1 MRYAVAGFVAC
12 AILSGCKDK
21 PLEEP
26 KTQGEVNTGFNYIP
40 VDPLEVGVLLEKQ
53 FPSGTSAATMRQ
65 GRYARCSPRRE
76 KPEEVDVMDALP
88 DHAVRMAV
96 RQISAQGSGGYG
108 PVAVSVAGHRYQV
121 VVDSIFADTTN
132 VRFAIKIGDGK
143 ESKKLMSLPDDIP
156 SEDAIEVTRLKKNNA
171 FLTGFEIA
179 PPGWEEVTIPVYV
192 GVGMRLT
199 ANVFTTTS
207 GLKLSNLP
215 AIAASVEN
223 ESSTGSLTMQTLGIY
238 GQQIGSTFPIPS
250 ELNTTSV
257 QNALV
262 SLGAVKAVV
271 YDKDTG
277 TRPRVTGIYNPL
289 PTSDPELINKIY
301 SALARDPIDW
311 APCGSS

>member
-1 MRYAVAGFVAC
+1 MRSAAAGIVAFA
-12 AILSGCKDK
+12 ALAGCDGN

-26 KTQGEVNTGFNYIP
+26 RTPGEVNTGFNYIP
-40 VDPLEVGVLLEKQ
+40 VDPLEVGVLLERQ
-53 FPSGTSAATMRQ
+53 FAPGTNAATMRQ

-76 KPEEVDVMDALP
+76 KPEDVDVMDALP

-96 RQISAQGSGGYG
+96 RQISAKGNAGYG

-132 VRFAIKIGDGK
+132 VRFAIKVGDGK
-143 ESKKLMSLPDDIP
+143 EGKKLMSLPDDIP
-156 SEDAIEVTRLKKNNA
+156 NEDNIQVTRLRKNPTPPYA
-171 FLTGFEIA
+171 YEAAPDGF
-179 PPGWEEVTIPVYV
+179 EEVTIPVYV

-199 ANVFTTTS
+199 ANVFTTRS

-215 AIAASVEN
+215 AIAASVES